1 MTRASHAAVSILT
14 VVAMTSPLRSAVASS
29 ARRTLRPSDDGRT
42 VAWERAAASA
52 AVVGHDAQGC
62 PVHVRALC
70 WPIVPNAWTLL
81 QQAWTAVYAS
91 RHSAS
96 KDAAATSP
104 ASWIGEHAPQ
114 LSSPFRDT
122 QAEESSVAA
131 LLARTPIQVGLGIC
145 IIGDDPIAAARQA
158 WAECLGAYNEY
169 LRLPGRSA
177 CSTVVTRGC
186 DARADDASTDALQR
200 VRRRLSDCAWLQDL
214 RLQFTRDDVA
224 PLPLE
229 AACVVAQSVIEHW
242 TGAAGVRAVF
252 DIALAK
258 AVRLPDCLKRAVK
271 TGKRR

>member
-1 MTRASHAAVSILT
+1 MTL
-14 VVAMTSPLRSAVASS
+14 PLRSAVVSP
-29 ARRTLRPSDDGRT
+29 ARRASPATADGRT

-52 AVVGHDAQGC
+52 AAVGHNAQGAA
-62 PVHVRALC
+62 VHVRALC

-91 RHSAS
+91 RCSAG
-96 KDAAATSP
+96 KDP
-104 ASWIGEHAPQ
+104 AWTPVSWIGASAPQ

-145 IIGDDPIAAARQA
+145 VIGEDPVAARRQA
-158 WAECLGAYNEY
+158 WTECLGAYDEY

-177 CSTVVTRGC
+177 CGTVVTRGL
-186 DARADDASTDALQR
+186 DAGADHESADALQR
-200 VRRRLSDCAWLQDL
+200 VRRRLSECVWLQDL
-214 RLQFTRDDVA
+214 RLQFARDETV

-229 AACVVAQSVIEHW
+229 VASVVAQSIIEHW
-242 TGAAGVRAVF
+242 TGSAGIRAVF

-258 AVRLPDCLKRAVK
+258 AARVPDSLKRAVK

>member
-1 MTRASHAAVSILT
+1 MTLASYEAVSIPT

-29 ARRTLRPSDDGRT
+29 ARRAIRTSDDGRA

-52 AVVGHDAQGC
+52 AVIGRDAQGC
-62 PVHVRALC
+62 PVHIRALC
-70 WPIVPNAWTLL
+70 WPIVPNAWALL

-91 RHSAS
+91 RHSTS
-96 KDAAATSP
+96 KDPAAAA
-104 ASWIGEHAPQ
+104 ASWIGERAPQ

-131 LLARTPIQVGLGIC
+131 LLSRTPIQVGLGIC
-145 IIGDDPIAAARQA
+145 RIGDDPVAAARQA

-177 CSTVVTRGC
+177 CSTVVTQGL
-186 DARADDASTDALQR
+186 DAGADEASTEALQR
-200 VRRRLSDCAWLQDL
+200 VRRRWSEHAWLQDL
-214 RLQFTRDDVA
+214 RLQFMRDDVA

-229 AACVVAQSVIEHW
+229 AASVVAQSIIEHW
-242 TGAAGVRAVF
+242 AGAAGVRAVF

-258 AVRLPDCLKRAVK
+258 AARVPDCLKRAVK